1 MKVSLNWLKE
11 YAPVNKNVTDL
22 SDSLTMAGLEIET
35 VESRFEYLK
44 EVIVAKV
51 NSVKK
56 HPDADKLS
64 VCEVDTGEKTIQVVC
79 GAPNVKDGLTVA
91 LALPGTVL
99 PTTEGKPL
107 KKGKIR
113 GEKSEGM
120 ICSGTE
126 LEIGA
131 DASGIMELDSSLVV
145 GESLFKA
152 LSMEDY
158 TLEIGLTPNRPD
170 CLGLIGVAR
179 EIAAMEGVA
188 VKFPDVKPIEATG
201 DINDHVSV
209 TIEDP
214 DLCPRYT
221 AALIVD
227 GKVSDSPFWLQDR
240 LLSVG
245 LTPINNIVDIT
256 NFVMLETGQPL
267 HAFDL
272 DHLEESRIVVKRAKE
287 GEKFTTLDEKER
299 TLSGETLMICDGKK
313 SVAVGGVMG
322 GQNSEIGDDTTRIL
336 LESAYFS
343 PTSIRKS
350 AKKLNLGTDATHR
363 FERGVDPEGTM
374 FALKRAAALIAELT
388 GGKLVSGYIDENPIK
403 HIRTELNLSMMQ
415 TNRCLGLS
423 LTIEEIKKHLES
435 VEFVVEKKDE
445 DTLFVVVPGFRVDVS
460 RPVDLMEEVAR
471 LEGYDNIPVTHPVA
485 PSVSALP
492 PKITYFRDK
501 IKDMLLGLGMTEA
514 INYSFIGENN
524 PDLLML
530 PENDERR
537 SMLHILNP
545 LTEDQGVMRTS
556 IIPGL
561 LSNMKHNNSNQT
573 KTLKL
578 FEFGNIFISNGQ
590 NSQPTEIEMLAGIVT
605 GGIKDPV
612 WYEKQEETGFYNIK
626 GIVEELLER
635 LKIENVSYTGLSVEE
650 CLYTRKGYSAKIVV
664 GDVQIGLIGK
674 IKTEVKENYD
684 LKQDAYI
691 FEISYEKLLAA
702 VPESLQTAIL
712 PKFPSVTRDITMIV
726 AKDLEA
732 GDIIKEFRGFK
743 EKLFESVRISDLYEG
758 ENIPEG
764 KKSLS
769 FRLTYR
775 SETTTLKDKK
785 VNKVHGNISKHIIEK
800 FNAELP

>member
-11 YAPVNKNVTDL
+11 YAPINKEITEL

-35 VESRFEYLK
+35 VESRFEYLN

-51 NSVKK
+51 NSAKK

-64 VCEVDTGEKTIQVVC
+64 VCEVDTGEKVIQVVC
-79 GAPNVKDGLTVA
+79 GAPNVRDGLTVA
-91 LALPGTVL
+91 LALPGTIL

-120 ICSGTE
+120 ICSAIE
-126 LEIGA
+126 LQIGVDA
-131 DASGIMELDSSLVV
+131 DGIMELDTSLTP
-145 GESLFKA
+145 GDSLAKA
-152 LSMEDY
+152 LDLTDY

-170 CLGLIGVAR
+170 CLGIIGVAR
-179 EIAAMEGVA
+179 EIAAMENTS
-188 VKFPDVKPIEATG
+188 VKFPEVKDLAASG
-201 DINDHVSV
+201 DINEHVSV

-214 DLCPRYT
+214 ELCPRYT
-221 AALIVD
+221 AALIID
-227 GKVSDSPFWLQDR
+227 AKVAASPFWLQDR

-256 NFVMLETGQPL
+256 NFVMMETGQPL

-272 DHLEESRIVVKRAKE
+272 DNLEESRIVVKRANE
-287 GEKFTTLDEKER
+287 GDKFTTLDDKER
-299 TLSGETLMICDGKK
+299 TLSSETLMICDGKK
-313 SVAVGGVMG
+313 PVAVGGVMG
-322 GQNSEIGDDTTRIL
+322 GQNSEIGDNTTKVL

-343 PTSIRKS
+343 PTSIRKT

-363 FERGVDPEGTM
+363 FERGVDPEGTL

-388 GGKLVSGYIDENPIK
+388 GGKLVSGIIDENPIK
-403 HIRTELNLSMMQ
+403 HKRTELNLSMMQ
-415 TNRCLGLS
+415 TNRALGLK
-423 LTIEEIKKHLES
+423 LTIEDIKKHLES
-435 VEFVVEKKDE
+435 VEFEVSIKDE
-445 DTLFVVVPGFRVDVS
+445 DTLFVIAPGFRVDVS

-471 LEGYDNIPVTHPVA
+471 LEGYDKIPVTHPVA

-492 PKITYFRDK
+492 PKVTFYRDK

-514 INYSFIGENN
+514 INYSFIGDNN
-524 PDLLML
+524 VDLLML
-530 PENDERR
+530 PENDDRR
-537 SMLHILNP
+537 KMLGILNP

-556 IIPGL
+556 VIPGL
-561 LSNMKHNNSNQT
+561 IQNMKHNNANQI

-590 NSQPTEIEMLAGIVT
+590 NEQPIETEMLAGIIT
-605 GGIKDPV
+605 GGTKDPV
-612 WYEKQEETGFYNIK
+612 WYQKEEAVSFYDAK

-635 LKIENVSYTGLSVEE
+635 LKIENITYTSLSVDE
-650 CLYTRKGYSAKIVV
+650 CFYTRKGYSAKIIS
-664 GDVQIGLIGK
+664 GNTEIGLIGK
-674 IKTEVKENYD
+674 VKTEVKENYD

-691 FEISYEKLLAA
+691 FELNYEKLLSA
-702 VPESLQTAIL
+702 VPESLNTYPL
-712 PKFPSVTRDITMIV
+712 PIYPSVTRDITMIV
-726 AKDLEA
+726 EKDVEA
-732 GDIIKEFRGFK
+732 GDILKEFKGFK
-743 EKLFESVRISDLYEG
+743 EKLFESVRVSDLYEG
-758 ENIPEG
+758 DNIEEG
-764 KKSLS
+764 YKSLS

-785 VNKVHGNISKHIIEK
+785 VNKIHTNMSKRIIEK
-800 FNAELP
+800 FNAKLP